1 MTATASRSRAAIG
14 ALLLLLPFA
23 LWVSLVVGP
32 GDLAASQVLSV
43 FVGGDVEPLV
53 RALVWDLRL
62 PRALVATTV
71 GASLGLAGAITQGL
85 FRNPLA
91 EPGVLG
97 VSAGA
102 AMAGALGL
110 WAGLDAFGPWA
121 IAALACVGALGVLA
135 VLMAWARNDARLSTL
150 ILCGVA
156 LASVCGAVTAL
167 VLSVGIE
174 RWEVGM
180 KVVRWLMGSFE
191 GRSWPHLWIAL
202 AALAMGG
209 GLSAWLRQDLD
220 ALQLGSDTAASLGVD
235 LKRTW
240 RVGIATIGLL
250 AGLCT
255 ALTGVIGFVGLVVPH
270 VARGLIGPGHA
281 RLLPASALLGGTLLL
296 GVDILTRTVS
306 AIALPPGV
314 ITSLLGTPVFLV
326 VLSRMRTEV
335 S

>member
-1 MTATASRSRAAIG
+1 MTRWAAIVS
-14 ALLLLLPFA
+14 ATLLVA
-23 LWVSLVVGP
+23 LWISLVAGP
-32 GDLAASQVLSV
+32 GDVSH
-43 FVGGDVEPLV
+43 GDVASVLLGREVTALQ

-62 PRALVATTV
+62 PRSLLAVCV
-71 GASLGLAGAITQGL
+71 GASLGLAGALTQGL

-102 AMAGALGL
+102 AMAGAVGL
-110 WAGLDAFGPWA
+110 AIGLDAAGPWA
-121 IAALACVGALGVLA
+121 IPGAACLGAIGVLL
-135 VLMAWARNDARLSTL
+135 VLMAWARTDARTSTL

-156 LASVCGAVTAL
+156 LASVCGAVTTL

-180 KVVRWLMGSFE
+180 KVVRWLMGSFD
-191 GRSWPHLWIAL
+191 GRTWPHLAIGASALALGAAL
-202 AALAMGG
+202 AA
-209 GLSAWLRQDLD
+209 WVRQDLD
-220 ALQLGSDTAASLGVD
+220 ALQLGSDTAVSLGVD
-235 LKRTW
+235 LRHTW
-240 RVGIATIGLL
+240 RVGITTVGLL

-270 VARGLIGPGHA
+270 IARAFVGTGHA

-296 GVDILTRTVS
+296 LVDVATRTI
-306 AIALPPGV
+306 AFIALPPGV

-326 VLSRMRTEV
+326 VLARMRTEIT
-335 S
+335 

>member
-1 MTATASRSRAAIG
+1 MSRLSPRGAATLAVS
-14 ALLLLLPFA
+14 LLLPLA

-32 GDLAASQVLSV
+32 GGVSGRQVLSV
-43 FVGGDVEPLV
+43 LTGEEVPPLV

-62 PRALVATTV
+62 PRALVAVTV
-71 GASLGLAGAITQGL
+71 GASLGLAGALTQGL

-110 WAGLDAFGPWA
+110 WAGLDTFGPWA
-121 IAALACVGALGVLA
+121 IAALACLGSVAVLA
-135 VLMAWARNDARLSTL
+135 VLMAWARSDARLSTL

-156 LASVCGAVTAL
+156 LASVCGAITAL

-191 GRSWPHLWIAL
+191 GRSWPHLWVAV
-202 AALAMGG
+202 AALLVGG
-209 GLSAWLRQDLD
+209 GLGTWLRQDLD

-235 LKRTW
+235 LQRTW

-250 AGLCT
+250 AGLST

-270 VARGLIGPGHA
+270 VARGFVGPGHG
-281 RLLPASALLGGTLLL
+281 RLLPASALIGGTLML
-296 GVDILTRTVS
+296 GVDLLTRSISVL
-306 AIALPPGV
+306 ALPPGV